1 MEPNKVAL
9 NYRNIWL
16 SFSGMVAL
24 KVRTGGSKSPGII
37 SQNILSHTR
46 SKLFYAIFLQIIILF
61 YQLLK
66 FI

>member
-1 MEPNKVAL
+1 MIDVYKRQSL
-9 NYRNIWL
+9 NLVYFILNVL
-16 SFSGMVAL
+16 SI
-24 KVRTGGSKSPGII
+24 R
-37 SQNILSHTR
+37 QNILCHIS